1 MLPTEENPACDSPLE
16 IRILDGDLNGVMDL
30 IDAMDPS
37 ERSRNLL
44 AVERLVGPRWRWL
57 SQDTPNPLNVRPGY
71 GPHSA
76 NLLFRAIDLARFMC
90 SSDLPQADYWMHIG
104 VQDIAAFKQRYDP
117 APAARLTEKQLRGD
131 HRWYYRNHVHRA
143 VIAGLIERPQ
153 SDAYV
158 QSLFFGDLRQHSNIV
173 LQHVDADPGLAP
185 YLLQLFD
192 HEGSSDGSFAAV
204 EKYCHDPAQH
214 WSRAFITLCERG
226 VYTRAQLLDKTL
238 GALGCDWPQFKSGW
252 FSRFHETMAPTVD
265 EMACFAPRYLALCH
279 SRIAPTVSLAVDAVA
294 LLYQAGHVNDAQL
307 CEAMQPVI
315 TSAVKGRVLSALE
328 LLGRVVKATP
338 ARAHG
343 VSAIAVHALAHT
355 GADVQKK
362 AIACLQA
369 WGLDAEGQAAARGYV
384 PFVAAVNRTALTQLV
399 GGADAFAT
407 NQSPPKTP
415 QVTAAPAPTGSA
427 VSASIP
433 SVAPAKLSP
442 LDPGRAVQPLTQVP
456 DLVEH
461 MAYVLENTSDV
472 DAWERVA
479 EALVR
484 LAPIPQQEHA
494 AFLALKKRT
503 KRLEWKSKPL
513 GFALARLMACAVGG
527 EGTAPG
533 TMTLQ
538 PDEAVNTENF
548 IAWRTYRLIDQAA
561 TGLGLAPL
569 SAPTHRGGFI
579 DPRQLVAR
587 IADCQQAGASMAVP
601 EQVFALLRLV
611 PASVDADAAHAA
623 LQEARRLKDQPLVRA
638 LRHALGD
645 AVDVPPASDANS
657 RAQFVAAAR
666 IRNPYADD
674 APTLAAYGCLGP
686 GGPVATQLDWHV
698 TSSDPSEG
706 GYVFHTL
713 HITHTPPLRAADE
726 NHFGIALCTKH
737 LTGSQWG
744 TEAEASHIRFAASLL
759 PSNLEPFFAE
769 AARAIGN
776 NLDWWEARW
785 QNRAYLDVLLE
796 PTTPMTPMACLV
808 LGLALAGKEPGQ
820 TALAVDALA
829 CSVQDGRLKLITLGS
844 TLARLWATPL
854 VKGAR
859 YGKSLTAAT
868 QAHAAMPAAVFAL
881 LCAMVEV
888 RPDAPRKDLAP
899 LLELLLE
906 LKLAH
911 PLALPAST
919 VAALGSMQLSG
930 KSKVA
935 VQGILG

>member
-30 IDAMDPS
+30 IDAMHPT
-37 ERSRNLL
+37 EKAHALF
-44 AVERLVGPRWRWL
+44 AVQGLVVSRWRWL
-57 SQDTPNPLNVRPGY
+57 KPDTPNPLNTRPGY

-76 NLLFRAIDLARFMC
+76 NLFFRAIDLARFMC
-90 SSDLPQADYWMHIG
+90 SPEHAQADYWMHIG
-104 VQDIAAFKQRYDP
+104 VQDIAAFQQRYQP
-117 APAARLTEKQLRGD
+117 APSSQPLEQQLRGEHGWHYR
-131 HRWYYRNHVHRA
+131 HRIHRA
-143 VIAGLIERPQ
+143 VVAGLLERPQ
-153 SDAYV
+153 TEEYLEA
-158 QSLFFGDLRQHSNIV
+158 LFFGDLRQESNVI
-173 LQHVDADPGLAP
+173 LKHVDADPGLAP
-185 YLLQLFD
+185 YLLQLFER
-192 HEGSSDGSFAAV
+192 EGTSDTSFAAV
-204 EKYCHDPAQH
+204 EKYCHDPALH
-214 WSRAFITLCERG
+214 WSRAFMALCERG

-265 EMACFAPRYLALCH
+265 EMVSFAPRYLALCH

-294 LLYQAGHVNDAQL
+294 LLYQAGHVDDAQL

-338 ARAHG
+338 ARAHS

-355 GADVQKK
+355 GSDVQKK

-369 WGLDAEGQAAARGYV
+369 WGLDAEGQAAARGYA
-384 PFVAAVNRTALTQLV
+384 PFVAAVNRAALAQLV
-399 GGADAFAT
+399 GGPDTVSTA
-407 NQSPPKTP
+407 SSTP
-415 QVTAAPAPTGSA
+415 ASSGAAPAP
-427 VSASIP
+427 
-433 SVAPAKLSP
+433 APASTSAP
-442 LDPGRAVQPLTQVP
+442 LDPSRALQPLTQVP

-461 MAYVLENTSDV
+461 MAYALENPGDV

-484 LAPIPQQEHA
+484 LAPIPAQDQA

-503 KRLEWKSKPL
+503 QRLDWKTKPL
-513 GFALARLMACAVGG
+513 GFALARLMACAVAG
-527 EGTAPG
+527 EGTPAG
-533 TMTLQ
+533 TMSLQ
-538 PDEAVNTENF
+538 PDQAVNTENF
-548 IAWRTYRLIDQAA
+548 IAWRTYSLIDQAA

-587 IADCQQAGASMAVP
+587 IAAYQQAGASMATP

-611 PASVDADAAHAA
+611 PVRVDADAAHAA

-638 LRHALGD
+638 LRYALGD

-657 RAQFVAAAR
+657 RALFVAAAH
-666 IRNPYADD
+666 IRNPYTDD

-686 GGPVATQLDWHV
+686 GGPVATRLDWHV

-713 HITHTPPLRAADE
+713 HVTHTPPLRAADE

-744 TEAEASHIRFAASLL
+744 TEAEASHIRLAASLL
-759 PSNLEPFFAE
+759 PSDLEPFFAE

-776 NLDWWEARW
+776 NLDWWEAQW

-796 PTTPMTPMACLV
+796 PTTPMTPTACLV

-829 CSVQDGRLKLITLGS
+829 RSVQDGRLNLTNLGS
-844 TLARLWATPL
+844 ALARLWTTPL

-868 QAHAAMPAAVFAL
+868 QAHATMPAAVFAL

-919 VAALGSMQLSG
+919 IMALASMRLSG
-930 KSKVA
+930 KGKVA

>member
-1 MLPTEENPACDSPLE
+1 MLPTEESPACDSPLE

-30 IDAMDPS
+30 IDAMRPP
-37 ERSRNLL
+37 EKAHALF
-44 AVERLVGPRWRWL
+44 AVQGLVVSRWRWL
-57 SQDTPNPLNVRPGY
+57 KPDTPNPLNARPGY

-76 NLLFRAIDLARFMC
+76 NRFFRAIDLARFMC
-90 SSDLPQADYWMHIG
+90 SPEHAQADYWMHIG
-104 VQDIAAFKQRYDP
+104 VQDIAAFRQRYQP
-117 APAARLTEKQLRGD
+117 APSSRPLEQQLRGEHGWHYR
-131 HRWYYRNHVHRA
+131 HRIHRA
-143 VIAGLIERPQ
+143 VVAGLLERPQ
-153 SDAYV
+153 TEEYLEA
-158 QSLFFGDLRQHSNIV
+158 LFFGDLRQESNVI
-173 LQHVDADPGLAP
+173 LKHVDADPGLAP

-192 HEGSSDGSFAAV
+192 REGTSDTSFAAV
-204 EKYCHDPAQH
+204 EKYCHDPALH
-214 WSRAFITLCERG
+214 WSRAFMALCERG

-294 LLYQAGHVNDAQL
+294 RLYQAGQVDDAQL
-307 CEAMQPVI
+307 CEAMQPVV

-328 LLGRVVKATP
+328 LLGRVVKASP

-343 VSAIAVHALAHT
+343 ASAIAVHALAHT
-355 GADVQKK
+355 GSDVQKK

-369 WGLDAEGQAAARGYV
+369 WGLDAEGQAAARDYV
-384 PFVAAVNRTALTQLV
+384 PFVAAVNRTALAQLV
-399 GGADAFAT
+399 GGADPVAT
-407 NQSPPKTP
+407 GQPSPPAPRGMATP
-415 QVTAAPAPTGSA
+415 EPTRSAVPAPIRA
-427 VSASIP
+427 I
-433 SVAPAKLSP
+433 APVQLSP
-442 LDPGRAVQPLTQVP
+442 LDPSRALAPLTQVP

-461 MAYVLENTSDV
+461 MAYALENTNDV

-479 EALVR
+479 AALVR
-484 LAPIPQQEHA
+484 LAPIPPQEHA
-494 AFLALKKRT
+494 AFLALKKRA
-503 KRLEWKSKPL
+503 KRLEWKTKPL
-513 GFALARLMACAVGG
+513 GFALARLMACAVDA
-527 EGTAPG
+527 EVMAPG
-533 TMTLQ
+533 AMTLQ

-548 IAWRTYRLIDQAA
+548 IAWRTYSLIDQAA

-587 IADCQQAGASMAVP
+587 IAAYQQAGAGMAVP

-623 LQEARRLKDQPLVRA
+623 LQEARRLKDQPVVRA

-645 AVDVPPASDANS
+645 KVDVPPASDANA
-657 RAQFVAAAR
+657 RALFVAAAR
-666 IRNPYADD
+666 IRNPYTDD

-686 GGPVATQLDWHV
+686 GGPVATRLDWHV

-706 GYVFHTL
+706 YVFHTL
-713 HITHTPPLRAADE
+713 HVTHTPPLRAADE

-759 PSNLEPFFAE
+759 PSDLEPFFAE

-785 QNRAYLDVLLE
+785 QNRAYLDMLLE

-829 CSVQDGRLKLITLGS
+829 CSVQDGRLNLTTLGGA
-844 TLARLWATPL
+844 LARLWATPL

-868 QAHAAMPAAVFAL
+868 QAHATMPAAVFAL
-881 LCAMVEV
+881 LCTLVEV

-911 PLALPAST
+911 PLTLPART
-919 VAALGSMQLSG
+919 ITALASMRLSG
-930 KSKVA
+930 KSKLA
-935 VQGILG
+935 VQGILT